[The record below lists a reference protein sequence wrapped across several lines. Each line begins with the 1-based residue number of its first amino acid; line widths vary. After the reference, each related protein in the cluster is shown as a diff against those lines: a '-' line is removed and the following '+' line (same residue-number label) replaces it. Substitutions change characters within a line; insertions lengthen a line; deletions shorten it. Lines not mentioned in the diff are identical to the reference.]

1 MQLARGAS
9 IAFPLIVLAAC
20 ATPERATTQGAS
32 NQAGACKLASAPN
45 TLTSL
50 ARCCAESLA
59 SNPSCRE
66 YNPDRGFVIIKDNAP
81 DKPDAYLIM
90 PVATVSGIEDPQVF
104 RSPVANFWQYGFE
117 EAKPFLRV
125 PDRVTALAINS
136 EYGRTQNQLHIHI
149 SCVRPDVIAVL
160 ERARRLGRDPTQ
172 PMQLRLR
179 PENHSYRAVVVR
191 ELLGNDSPFSI
202 VAKMPGAAETMGR
215 QSIAV
220 IGSRVPQ
227 NYYVLDTVAGPGN
240 PGSAE
245 ELLDQTCSRA
255 PRE

>member
-1 MQLARGAS
+1 
-9 IAFPLIVLAAC
+9 
-20 ATPERATTQGAS
+20 
-32 NQAGACKLASAPN
+32 
-45 TLTSL
+45 
-50 ARCCAESLA
+50 
-59 SNPSCRE
+59 
-66 YNPDRGFVIIKDNAP
+66 
-81 DKPDAYLIM
+81 
-90 PVATVSGIEDPQVF
+90 
-104 RSPVANFWQYGFE
+104 
-117 EAKPFLRV
+117 V

-136 EYGRTQNQLHIHI
+136 EQGRSQNQLHIHI
-149 SCVRPDVIAVL
+149 SCVRPDVVEAL
-160 ERARRLGRDPTQ
+160 ERARRLGRNPSQ

-191 ELLGNDSPFSI
+191 QLLGNDSPFSI
-202 VAKMPGAAETMGR
+202 VAKMPGAAKTMGR